1 METAKIT
8 TSYKGATDVCPDV
21 CPTVYLVLDQ
31 STLLFTLA
39 AAKASYF
46 KVY

>member
-8 TSYKGATDVCPDV
+8 TSYKGATDICTDV
-21 CPTVYLVLDQ
+21 CPTVYLVFDQ
-31 STLLFTLA
+31 STLLLTLA
-39 AAKASYF
+39 VAKASYF